1 MIKTALLFFSFLVL
15 NFSLFS
21 QQLFGPEDFA
31 TDNILH
37 GTSGSTAQ
45 WFAPDY
51 YTPIDYIASGGCT
64 GACAGF
70 AGNWNNYW
78 MNFLRTPAINC
89 VGNDTV
95 ILSFDLSNSYFASQP
110 NDKIYFNMWIDGGYE
125 DAITN
130 QTIYFDSLRNCM
142 RFDVEYDLTPYT
154 NLSGV
159 LFYFNAYC
167 GYNNANMFSFKV
179 DNIELIGTSGT
190 TTNITDYDNDYLIF
204 TEQDFLRITSNSNK
218 QQYIKIFNINGQL
231 IHSALFTHSFNI
243 KINNGFYLIQI
254 YDGEKE
260 FVKKI
265 SIQ

>member
-1 MIKTALLFFSFLVL
+1 MKTLLLLLSFLL
-15 NFSLFS
+15 INFSLFS
-21 QQLFGPEDFA
+21 QPLFGPEDFA

-64 GACAGF
+64 AACAGYQ
-70 AGNWNNYW
+70 GNWNNYW

-95 ILSFDLSNSYFASQP
+95 VLSFDLSNSYFASQP

-125 DAITN
+125 DAISN

-142 RFDVEYDLTPYT
+142 HFDVEYDLTPYT

-159 LFYFNAYC
+159 LFYLNAYC
-167 GYNNANMFSFKV
+167 GYNNSNTFSFKV
-179 DNIELIGTSGT
+179 DNIEISGSSGVNTSLME
-190 TTNITDYDNDYLIF
+190 NNTDYFISTKKEGLNINSY
-204 TEQDFLRITSNSNK
+204 SNK
-218 QQYIKIFNINGQL
+218 KQHINIFNINGQL
-231 IHSALFTHSFNI
+231 THSASFVNSYNLEI
-243 KINNGFYLIQI
+243 KSGFYIIQI
-254 YDGEKE
+254 FEGERK

-265 SIQ
+265 IIP